1 MEIFQINR
9 HDVIHIKVVCG
20 LGGAMKERSR
30 SWGKP
35 QKVDLSPPGH
45 PQCVGSRKQ
54 ARFLVTLVAEGLTL
68 SLPVVLMHLVS

>member
-1 MEIFQINR
+1 MWIVGR
-9 HDVIHIKVVCG
+9 
-20 LGGAMKERSR
+20 GGTRERSP

-35 QKVDLSPPGH
+35 QKVDLSPSGH

-54 ARFLVTLVAEGLTL
+54 ARFLVTFVVEGLTL